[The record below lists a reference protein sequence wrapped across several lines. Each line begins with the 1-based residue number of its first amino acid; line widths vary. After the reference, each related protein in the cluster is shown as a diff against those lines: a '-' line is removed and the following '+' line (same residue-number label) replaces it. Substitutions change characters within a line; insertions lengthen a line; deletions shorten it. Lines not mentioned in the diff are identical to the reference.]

1 MGLKQQGYIRKNNTQ
16 MIKCI
21 LSFTFLILNSNITQ
35 SEESKGKRLEI
46 ESNYS
51 TYKKEKLSINNLNN
65 NLLNSIVLQLVNV
78 KRRKKGLDTL
88 TQTSALN
95 KVSLK
100 FQDKLELRRFS
111 NSSSIERKINRT
123 LYYKTKSAGFDGG
136 LVIPVVGE
144 FEALDYDGKSEFFYD
159 KEDKETEF
167 KLFYGKKPRKSELN
181 PFRKEIKALD
191 YYSFAKKIL
200 KKLESEN
207 KKQLYS
213 KSFKWGGLH
222 LQWYYKTL
230 NKRKIPQIKMIF
242 ILGGYATIGM
252 R

>member
-1 MGLKQQGYIRKNNTQ
+1 

-21 LSFTFLILNSNITQ
+21 LSLTFLILNSTIIQ
-35 SEESKGKRLEI
+35 SEESREKHWKI
-46 ESNYS
+46 ESNYFI
-51 TYKKEKLSINNLNN
+51 YKKEKLSINNLNN
-65 NLLNSIVLQLVNV
+65 NHLNSIVLQLVNV

-88 TQTSALN
+88 AQTPALN
-95 KVSLK
+95 EVSLK

-123 LYYKTKSAGFDGG
+123 LYYKTKSAGFNGG

-159 KEDKETEF
+159 KEDKKTEF
-167 KLFYGKKPRKSELN
+167 KLFYGKKPRRSELN
-181 PFRKEIKALD
+181 PIRKEIQALD
-191 YYSFAKKIL
+191 YYSFARKIL

-222 LQWYYKTL
+222 LQWHYKSL